1 LQRVRVKICGIT
13 RIADMQSAARLG
25 ADAIGLVFY
34 PPSPRVVT
42 IEQAANICDATP
54 AFVSRVGLFVNPTY
68 EQVCDVLEQV
78 PLDILQF
85 HGDEPAVFC
94 RRFNRSYMK
103 ALRMKEGVDVAALAA
118 QYDDACGLLLDSH
131 VPGVPGGTGQTFDW
145 QRVPESL
152 PQPLIL
158 AGGLDADNVTDAIR
172 LVRPWAVD
180 VSGGVE
186 QVDGEGRRHPGIKSE
201 AAMAAFFAG
210 VNRV

>member
-1 LQRVRVKICGIT
+1 MQRVRVKICGIT
-13 RIADMQSAARLG
+13 RIADMQAAARVG

-34 PPSPRVVT
+34 PPSPRVVS
-42 IEQAANICDATP
+42 IEQAAAICHATP

-68 EQVCDVLEQV
+68 EQVCEVLEQV

-94 RRFNRSYMK
+94 RRFGRSYMK
-103 ALRMKEGVDVAALAA
+103 ALRVKDDTDVLALAE
-118 QYDDACGLLLDSH
+118 QYEDACGLLLDSH
-131 VPGVPGGTGQTFDW
+131 VPGVPGGTGITFDW
-145 QRVPESL
+145 QTIPACL

-158 AGGLDADNVTDAIR
+158 AGGLDADNVTGAIR
-172 LVRPWAVD
+172 IARPWAVD

-186 QVDGEGRRHPGIKSE
+186 QVDADGRRHPGIKSE
-201 AAMAAFFAG
+201 VAMAAFIEG

>member
-13 RIADMQSAARLG
+13 RIADMQAAARLG

-34 PPSPRVVT
+34 PPSPRVVS
-42 IEQAANICDATP
+42 IEQAADICDATP

-68 EQVCDVLEQV
+68 DDVCEVLDQV

-94 RRFNRSYMK
+94 RRFGRSYMK
-103 ALRMKEGVDVAALAA
+103 ALRMKSDLDVIAAAE

-131 VPGVPGGTGQTFDW
+131 VPGVPGGTGTTFDW
-145 QRVPESL
+145 QRIPASL
-152 PQPLIL
+152 SRPLIL
-158 AGGLDADNVTDAIR
+158 AGGLDPANVSDAIR
-172 LVRPWAVD
+172 IARPWAVD

-186 QVDGEGRRHPGIKSE
+186 QIDPDGRRHPGIKSE
-201 AAMAAFFAG
+201 AAMAAFIEG
-210 VNRV
+210 VHRV

>member
-210 VNRV
+210 GNRV